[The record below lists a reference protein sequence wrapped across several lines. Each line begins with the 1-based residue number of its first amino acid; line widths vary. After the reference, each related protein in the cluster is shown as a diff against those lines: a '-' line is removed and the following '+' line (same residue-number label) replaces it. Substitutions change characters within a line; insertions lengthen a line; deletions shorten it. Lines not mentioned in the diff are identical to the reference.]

1 MIVDVVQ
8 VVQNHE
14 KSLSRIAKAQG
25 AEGFADVRDRL
36 ATPKQATEAVRV
48 HIIETK
54 KLFGSF
60 QTVIRRS
67 DTPRSFLASPS
78 NTPDGLQIQRNGK
91 VTTDAFRSIAQAES
105 SLDLVDDPVPLVD
118 ADRKSQVPELGSQC
132 ALLSSRERPEFQMS
146 CHPVLLEEQN
156 STY

>member
-8 VVQNHE
+8 VVQNRE

-60 QTVIRRS
+60 QTAIRRS
-67 DTPRSFLASPS
+67 ATPRSFLASPS
-78 NTPDGLQIQRNGK
+78 NTPDG
-91 VTTDAFRSIAQAES
+91 FRSKGPHS
-105 SLDLVDDPVPLVD
+105 SKHSTALC
-118 ADRKSQVPELGSQC
+118 GGQC
-132 ALLSSRERPEFQMS
+132 L
-146 CHPVLLEEQN
+146 
-156 STY
+156 